1 MKKNSLLVFG
11 IVVIVIAAFALWKGN
26 PANTGEMSDDESTLG
41 ATTTVDGASATPA
54 APKKPLL
61 QGSYSKTGRDSKG
74 VLTVTYTD
82 KGFSPFLV
90 EVKLGESVKF
100 VNGSSRALWVTSYG
114 HPTAK
119 DQFYPG
125 FDTGKSLAKGE
136 SWTFNFGMKG
146 AWGYKN
152 LNNER
157 DLGAVVV
164 TP

>member
-1 MKKNSLLVFG
+1 MKKNWLFG
-11 IVVIVIAAFALWKGN
+11 LGVLVIVIAAFALWKGN
-26 PANTGEMSDDESTLG
+26 EANMMPSDESSLG
-41 ATTTVDGASATPA
+41 ATTTEDGAPVTAT

-61 QGSYSKTGRDSKG
+61 QSSYSKTGRDAKG
-74 VLTVTYTD
+74 VVTVTYTD
-82 KGFSPFLV
+82 KGFTPFLV

-125 FDTGKSLAKGE
+125 FDTGKSIAKGQ